1 MSYTLT
7 YFPIRG
13 RAEHARLLLEDNQ
26 IPYKSQVVQF
36 GDEWKS
42 FKAKGLESGEL
53 PFGQVPVLHDGN
65 LHLAQSGAIARYLAR
80 KHNKYGADD
89 VEKALNDMMFDMGI
103 DIQNMYVKFIFDE
116 NHKQKKGEFVQEVKG
131 KLDLVEKFMK
141 RQGKPY
147 LASSEPTFADYLMF
161 EVLDVI
167 KRQQEDILK
176 DFPLLQGFYEKMGSR
191 PNIVAYR
198 KSDRFYEK
206 PVPVEDS

>member
-1 MSYTLT
+1 MTYTIT

-13 RAEHARLLLEDNQ
+13 RVEHARLLLEDNK

-36 GDEWKS
+36 GDEWSS
-42 FKAKGLESGEL
+42 FKKKGLDSGEL
-53 PFGQVPVLHDGN
+53 PFGQVPVLHDDK

-80 KHNKYGADD
+80 KHNKYGAN
-89 VEKALNDMMFDMGI
+89 EEEMALNDMMFDMGI
-103 DIQNMYVKFIFDE
+103 DIQNIYVKFIFDE
-116 NHKQKKGEFVQEVKG
+116 SHKQKKEEFVKEVKG

-167 KRQQEDILK
+167 KRQQDDILK
-176 DFPLLQGFYEKMGSR
+176 EFSHLDSFYDKMKSR
-191 PNIVAYR
+191 PNIIAYR
-198 KSDRFYEK
+198 QSDRFFEK
-206 PVPVEDS
+206 PVPVEDA